1 MRKDREMPV
10 VGTWRHV
17 ITASFGLLGLVL
29 LVVGVRAEGDPEPE
43 SPPSPDHH
51 YYQFY
56 GYADDVTIDGEPLQT
71 DDSITPILNGK
82 AVTPA
87 LVGDNGFFLT
97 FRHLFLEPPI
107 GDCQVVYE
115 IRSQQRAQTFTTE
128 AFTYASGCGDI
139 KVKLAIVTTSGNG
152 SDNTQP
158 EPETEP
164 ASEAQ
169 PDPGAGGTDSG
180 GGTDSASQPDTGQSD
195 DDDEADDQGSSTD
208 TSESE
213 ATNES
218 GVGESQASS
227 GSGPTLPDADAGS
240 TAGDPEPEVEASEDE
255 LEQAEDAEEDDLLED
270 AEDAAGAD
278 SQSADAADQVA
289 DRVEV
294 QASDAEIQRP
304 AAPRTGTGGVY
315 IRESTANWPVV
326 ASVLILLILVISLVT
341 VMVKRRTDQSPR

>member
-17 ITASFGLLGLVL
+17 ITASFVLLGLVL
-29 LVVGVRAEGDPEPE
+29 LVASVRAEGDPEPE
-43 SPPSPDHH
+43 SPPSPDHY

-56 GYADDVTIDGEPLQT
+56 GYANDVTIDGEPLQT

-97 FRHLFLEPPI
+97 FKHLFLEPPI

-128 AFTYASGCGDI
+128 AFTYARGCGDI
-139 KVKLAIVTTSGNG
+139 QVKLAIVTTSGND
-152 SDNTQP
+152 SNNTQP

-164 ASEAQ
+164 APEVQ
-169 PDPGAGGTDSG
+169 PDAGAGGADSG
-180 GGTDSASQPDTGQSD
+180 GGTDGANQPDIGQSD
-195 DDDEADDQGSSTD
+195 DDEQADEQGSSTE

-218 GVGESQASS
+218 GAVESQASS
-227 GSGPTLPDADAGS
+227 GSGGGPTLPDDDAGS
-240 TAGDPEPEVEASEDE
+240 TAASSEPDVEASEDE
-255 LEQAEDAEEDDLLED
+255 LEQAEDAEEDDSD
-270 AEDAAGAD
+270 SAAAD
-278 SQSADAADQVA
+278 SQSADAAD
-289 DRVEV
+289 RVEV
-294 QASDAEIQRP
+294 QASGAEIQRP

-315 IRESTANWPVV
+315 IRETTANWPVV
-326 ASVLILLILVISLVT
+326 ASVLILLIVVIGLVT

>member
-1 MRKDREMPV
+1 MPV

-17 ITASFGLLGLVL
+17 ITASFVLLGLVL
-29 LVVGVRAEGDPEPE
+29 LVASVRAEGDPEPE
-43 SPPSPDHH
+43 SPPSPDHY

-56 GYADDVTIDGEPLQT
+56 GYANDVTIDGEPLQT

-97 FRHLFLEPPI
+97 FKHLFLEPPI
-107 GDCQVVYE
+107 GDCRVVYE

-128 AFTYASGCGDI
+128 AFTYARGCGDI
-139 KVKLAIVTTSGNG
+139 QVKLAIVTTSGND

-164 ASEAQ
+164 TPEAP

-180 GGTDSASQPDTGQSD
+180 GGTDGASQPDTGQSD
-195 DDDEADDQGSSTD
+195 DDDETDEQADDQGSSTD

-218 GVGESQASS
+218 GAGESQAAGGS
-227 GSGPTLPDADAGS
+227 GGGPTLPDDDAGS
-240 TAGDPEPEVEASEDE
+240 TAASPEPDVEASEDE
-255 LEQAEDAEEDDLLED
+255 LALAEDAEEDDLLED
-270 AEDAAGAD
+270 DSDSAAAD
-278 SQSADAADQVA
+278 SQSADAAD
-289 DRVEV
+289 RVGNQSEA
-294 QASDAEIQRP
+294 QSSAAEIQRP

-315 IRESTANWPVV
+315 IRETTANWPVV
-326 ASVLILLILVISLVT
+326 ASVLILLIVVIGLVT

>member
-1 MRKDREMPV
+1 MPV

-17 ITASFGLLGLVL
+17 ITSSFGLLGLVL
-29 LVVGVRAEGDPEPE
+29 LVAGVRAEGDPEPE

-97 FRHLFLEPPI
+97 FKHLFLEPPI
-107 GDCQVVYE
+107 GGCQVVYE
-115 IRSQQRAQTFTTE
+115 IRSQQRAQTFTTA
-128 AFTYASGCGDI
+128 AFTHASGCGDI
-139 KVKLAIVTTSGNG
+139 QVKLAIVTTSGNG
-152 SDNTQP
+152 SDNSQP
-158 EPETEP
+158 EPVTEP
-164 ASEAQ
+164 APEAQ
-169 PDPGAGGTDSG
+169 PDTGAGGTDFG
-180 GGTDSASQPDTGQSD
+180 GGTVGASQPDTGRSD

-218 GVGESQASS
+218 GAGESQASS
-227 GSGPTLPDADAGS
+227 GSGPTLPDEDAGS
-240 TAGDPEPEVEASEDE
+240 TAGDPEPDVEASEDE
-255 LEQAEDAEEDDLLED
+255 LALAEDAEEDDLLED
-270 AEDAAGAD
+270 DSDSAAAD
-278 SQSADAADQVA
+278 SQSADAAD
-289 DRVEV
+289 RVEN
-294 QASDAEIQRP
+294 QSEAQSSAAEIQRP

-315 IRESTANWPVV
+315 IRETTANWPVV
-326 ASVLILLILVISLVT
+326 ASVLILLIVVIGLVT